1 MYNKSQVDLLD
12 SRVTALVDDIDK
24 RLIHTINRNVTNVYL
39 SANFSKDSIKA
50 TQLESIKEI
59 LGIDSYDDWASKTIS
74 QLLGEGETGIYS
86 KQDVHNRNFMKFE
99 NTLSYTTIK
108 GSRDLRIE
116 PVAVNGPC
124 KISILLSNN
133 TVEVN
138 TNGKAITYS
147 KGDVALLN
155 TKLPHSR
162 IITSGADCQR
172 WLLIEGFTNK
182 NQFPSAWVDIALNS

>member
-24 RLIHTINRNVTNVYL
+24 RLMLTISRDVTNVYL
-39 SANFSKDSIKA
+39 SANFAKDSIKA

-59 LGIDSYDDWASKTIS
+59 LGLESYDDWASKTIS
-74 QLLGEGETGIYS
+74 QLLSEDGDGIYS
-86 KQDVHNRNFMKFE
+86 KQDNQNE
-99 NTLSYTTIK
+99 NTLSYTSIK
-108 GSRDLRIE
+108 GSLGTHIE
-116 PVAVNGPC
+116 PFAVHGPC

-138 TNGKAITYS
+138 TSGKAITYS

-155 TKLPHSR
+155 TKLPHSQT
-162 IITSGADCQR
+162 ITSGADCQR
-172 WLLIEGFTNK
+172 WLLIEGFLNK